1 MLTVL
6 FVDDEPNILQGT
18 RRATRNMRG
27 TWDMHFV
34 EGGEEAL
41 AFMNERH
48 VDVVVSDMRMPAM
61 DGAELLG
68 KVRATSPS
76 TARIILSGYAEE
88 EAVFRS
94 TRVAHQFLSKPCD
107 LDELRDT
114 IEEIRGCMESVE
126 PEAIR
131 DLIGQLEQLPALGD
145 VYDELVDAMERDNSS
160 NEALGRIVSKDVAL
174 TAELLRLINSAFFG
188 LSRQVESVAQAI
200 GFLGVDVVR
209 AIVAG
214 HSLFSGAGGGV
225 VDVDEVASR
234 SQSVAALARTVF
246 RMEGGTASEAAEAY
260 LAGMLHQ
267 VGVLVLSV
275 LPGVDKA
282 DLTAVLASED
292 VTNERLVIGAD
303 RFAVGG
309 YLLGFWGFSPAIVGA
324 ITSQAEPHADAENPV
339 AWALRVAIE
348 AARSGVGFSDDDQSL
363 EPKLQEVAAGL
374 RASVPQA
381 KVTEGVG

>member
-1 MLTVL
+1 
-6 FVDDEPNILQGT
+6 
-18 RRATRNMRG
+18 MRG

-34 EGGEEAL
+34 EGGDEAL

-48 VDVVVSDMRMPAM
+48 VDVVVSDMRMPGM

-68 KVRATSPS
+68 KVRTISPS

-107 LDELRDT
+107 LDELRNT

-145 VYDELVDAMERDNSS
+145 VYDELVDAMDRDNSS

-234 SQSVAALARTVF
+234 SQGVAALARTVF

-292 VTNERLVIGAD
+292 VTNERLAIGAD

-309 YLLGFWGFSPAIVGA
+309 YLLGFWGFSPGIVSA
-324 ITSQAEPHADAENPV
+324 ITSQAEPYANAEEPV

-348 AARSGVGFSDDDQSL
+348 AARSGRVSFSDEDDPL
-363 EPKLQEVAAGL
+363 EPQLQEVAAEL
-374 RASVPQA
+374 RAGVQQT